1 MNNTSI
7 ENKNNIWGALG
18 KKILEWLIIIIGFV
32 PILITFGILF
42 IFITQTWGF
51 FQVVSFWDLLT
62 QKEWTP
68 NFSDPQYGIIVLL
81 SGTLLVT
88 VIALIIA
95 LPLGI
100 LAAIYLSEYAP
111 TNVRRVLKIALES
124 LGGIPGVVYGYFALL
139 FVTPLLKSWFFPD
152 LGTFNALSAGI
163 CVGILV
169 MPIISS
175 LTEDALANISDEL
188 RNSGHA
194 LGLTK
199 FEIVSKILLPLA
211 FPTILSS
218 LTLAISVALGETMIV
233 AIASGQRPNLTL
245 NPLDQIETITSFII
259 KVSLGTV
266 QFDSILFKTIFTLG
280 FILFVITFGLNS
292 LSYWLQHRAEDKL
305 FSLNRSITKDAQNV
319 VRNDAIIEDLAPILS
334 KYQRPS
340 PLSKTEINL
349 SAEIPAVRLWS
360 NRIFGL
366 LALLAG
372 VFGVIFIAV
381 FLWNLGQTGLSK
393 ISWTFLS
400 SFASRRAEESGI
412 LGALVGSLWLFI
424 LSLIM
429 VIPLGVGSAIYLQE
443 YGKNTK
449 LDRFLKVSIAN
460 LAAIPSILYGLLGLE
475 LFVRLLR
482 PITGGTTILSG
493 ALVLT
498 VMILPTLIIASRGAI
513 KSSGKKL
520 RAGGYALGMTKEQ
533 VLMRLILPS
542 ALPGILTGVLLAQAR
557 ALAETAALIGV
568 GAAVS
573 VRFLPP
579 LSWEGLQSS
588 YTTLPVQIFNWLQ
601 NPSQEIQELAA
612 AATII
617 LVIILI
623 VVNLFSVLIRDFFSR
638 SNQA

>member
-1 MNNTSI
+1 MNNT
-7 ENKNNIWGALG
+7 ELNNQTNIWGIF
-18 KKILEWLIIIIGFV
+18 KKYGLEGLIVFVGFV

-42 IFITQTWGF
+42 IFLTQTWAF
-51 FQVVSFWDLLT
+51 FNVVSLVDFFT
-62 QKEWTP
+62 QREWTP
-68 NFSDPQYGIIVLL
+68 DFTDPQYGIIVLL
-81 SGTLLVT
+81 SGTILVT
-88 VIALIIA
+88 VIALVVAI
-95 LPLGI
+95 PLGI
-100 LAAIYLSEYAP
+100 LAAIYLSEYAS
-111 TNVRRVLKIALES
+111 TNVRRVLKIGLES

-139 FVTPLLKSWFFPD
+139 FFTPLLKSWFFPD
-152 LGTFNALSAGI
+152 LGTFNALSAGL
-163 CVGILV
+163 CVGILIT
-169 MPIISS
+169 PIISS
-175 LTEDALANISDEL
+175 LTEDALANVSDDL
-188 RNSGHA
+188 RNSGYA

-199 FEIVSKILLPLA
+199 FEIVSKILLPLS

-218 LTLAISVALGETMIV
+218 LTLATSVALGETMIV
-233 AIASGQRPNLTL
+233 TIASGQRPSLTF

-259 KVSLGTV
+259 RVSLGTV

-280 FILFVITFGLNS
+280 FILFVVTFSLNS
-292 LSYWLQHRAEDKL
+292 LSYWLQNRAEKRL
-305 FSLNRSITKDAQNV
+305 FSINQSV
-319 VRNDAIIEDLAPILS
+319 VGDQKVTRNDAIIEDLAPIVS

-340 PLSKTEINL
+340 PLPKPAVDL
-349 SAEIPAVRLWS
+349 MADIPPVRLWL
-360 NRIFGL
+360 NRLFGL
-366 LALLAG
+366 LTLMAG
-372 VFGVIFIAV
+372 VFGVVFIAV
-381 FLWNLGQTGLSK
+381 FLWDLGQMGLSR
-393 ISWTFLS
+393 INWTFLS

-412 LGALVGSLWLFI
+412 LSALVGSLWLFI

-429 VIPLGVGSAIYLQE
+429 VIPLGVGSAVYLQE

-498 VMILPTLIIASRGAI
+498 VMILPTLIIASRTAI

-520 RAGGYALGMTKEQ
+520 RASGYALGMTKEQ

-568 GAAVS
+568 GAAAS

-588 YTTLPVQIFNWLQ
+588 YTTLPVQIFNWLKTPTEEVQ
-601 NPSQEIQELAA
+601 QLAA

-617 LVIILI
+617 LVVILI
-623 VVNLFSVLIRDFFSR
+623 IINLFSVLIREFFSR
-638 SNQA
+638 NQD